1 MRLPTA
7 LTSAASAAAAVLLL
21 TACGGGDNDETA
33 ASSSSDSS
41 AGADSSSSSG
51 SGGASTS
58 SAPASSAAGD
68 VDPQTFCTDA
78 IAAGNELDQTFSSAG
93 SDTTQV
99 PALLQQVQTRFAAVT
114 PPAAVADDWNALLA
128 SVGRLSDSA
137 AGIDFAGD
145 PNAFDTF
152 SQVLATEEA
161 PYTEAEN
168 GVLDY
173 IRTECGLDPATGQ
186 PLSS

>member
-21 TACGGGDNDETA
+21 TACGGGDSDDTA
-33 ASSSSDSS
+33 ASGSSDSPSASDSS
-41 AGADSSSSSG
+41 AGASSSD
-51 SGGASTS
+51 APTS
-58 SAPASSAAGD
+58 SAPAEGAAEG
-68 VDPQTFCTDA
+68 DPQTFCTDA
-78 IAAGNELDQTFSSAG
+78 ITAGNELDQTFTAAG

-173 IRTECGLDPATGQ
+173 IRTECGLDPGTGE